1 MNRTVY
7 FTLLLLFLHMWQANP
22 LWSQDRK
29 VELEMDKQRIE
40 EEISYTSKL
49 ISDTKQSKTLTVNEL
64 VILNNKIGRH
74 EALIATLRRQMNQL
88 DKQVKKSETEIAGL
102 KNDLNQLR
110 EEYARM
116 IFFAYKNRNSYNKL
130 LFLFSA
136 KDFNQAYQ
144 RLKYFQQ
151 YASYRQ
157 GQIQKIEETQQKIAA
172 QLDKLSAERS
182 EKQAL
187 FESERRAQIS
197 LNSERNKKDQAVR
210 QLSQKESQ
218 LKQSLRE
225 KEREAQKLQRAIEQ
239 IITEEIRLA
248 RGRKDGSDTNKDR
261 LIELTP
267 EERIISDNFALNRAK
282 LPWPVERGIIAS
294 AFGEQPHPV
303 LKKVKIKN
311 NGIDIATTRNSEA
324 RAVFEGVV
332 VSTTRI
338 TNTNYAVIV
347 RHGEYFTV
355 YSNLDD
361 VYVKRGDKV
370 KIKELIGRIHTN
382 AIESKTEIHF
392 EVWKGKQI
400 LNPGHWLAK

>member
-1 MNRTVY
+1 MNRNTY
-7 FTLLLLFLHMWQANP
+7 FTLLLLLLHMWQMNP

-64 VILNNKIGRH
+64 VLLNNRIGRH

-88 DKQVKKSETEIAGL
+88 DKQVKKSEAELSGL

-116 IFFAYKNRNSYNKL
+116 IYFAYKNRNSYNKL

-136 KDFNQAYQ
+136 NDFNQAYQ

-157 GQIQKIEETQQKIAA
+157 GQIQKIADTQQQIAA
-172 QLDKLSAERS
+172 QLEKLSAERS

-187 FESERRAQIS
+187 FESERKAQIS
-197 LNSERNKKDQAVR
+197 LNTERNIKDQAVR

-239 IITEEIRLA
+239 IINEEIRLA
-248 RGRKDGSDTNKDR
+248 RGRKNESDPSKDR

-311 NGIDIATTRNSEA
+311 NGIDIATTKDSEA

-338 TNTNYAVIV
+338 TNTNFAVIV

-370 KIKELIGRIHTN
+370 KIKEVIGRIHTN
-382 AIESKTEIHF
+382 VVEFKNRNSF
-392 EVWKGKQI
+392 
-400 LNPGHWLAK
+400 